1 MNYLT
6 ILFAGVLVAVVGL
19 FLIFGLSGT
28 PLAETNPPT
37 TGPVATRTQ
46 LPSGPP
52 RTVNT
57 TPSLVKPFFRSMKT
71 VYSARAFRFNGSAIT
86 LGDYESDMNKWRV
99 EFPLNFT
106 HVRFT
111 GQNKIFKFNRPNT
124 SDSSGYIVDDMDQ
137 RMNPQPASFYG
148 NTIEFGMFF

>member
-1 MNYLT
+1 MNYLI
-6 ILFAGVLVAVVGL
+6 ILFAGVLIVVIGL
-19 FLIFGLSGT
+19 LLLFGLSGT

-46 LPSGPP
+46 LLSGSARPVSTEPSP
-52 RTVNT
+52 
-57 TPSLVKPFFRSMKT
+57 VKPFFRSIKT
-71 VYSARAFRFNGSAIT
+71 VYSARAFRFNGTALT
-86 LGDYESDMNKWRV
+86 LGDYESDMNKWGV

-124 SDSSGYIVDDMDQ
+124 SDSSGYIVDEWDQ
-137 RMNPQPASFYG
+137 PMNPQPASFYG